1 MCICTYFCKLKML
14 LIKIFLIFMSLV
26 VCLFVCIVEGMKKL
40 TTFPRVCKWCFYRS
54 TIEKPV
60 TITRNSIWAYHFE
73 RPNFLWHER
82 VKHLS
87 QIVANE
93 KKNISGLNGRV
104 FFISFQHQLLLLCVC
119 KTVLNK
125 KLDSFFLYRL
135 TWVQWTSFKFYKLL
149 CAKW

>member
-14 LIKIFLIFMSLV
+14 FNWNLLDFYVLGS
-26 VCLFVCIVEGMKKL
+26 LFVCIEEGMKKL

-93 KKNISGLNGRV
+93 KKT
-104 FFISFQHQLLLLCVC
+104 H
-119 KTVLNK
+119 
-125 KLDSFFLYRL
+125 LDSMVESFLL
-135 TWVQWTSFKFYKLL
+135 VFSTSFYYYVYVKQFWTRNWILFS
-149 CAKW
+149 CTD